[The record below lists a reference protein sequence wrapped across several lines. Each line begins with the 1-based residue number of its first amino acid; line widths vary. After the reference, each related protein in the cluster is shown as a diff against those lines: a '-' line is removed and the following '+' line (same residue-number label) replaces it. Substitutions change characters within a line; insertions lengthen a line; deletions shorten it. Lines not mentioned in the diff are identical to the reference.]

1 VAHDFSPDELRK
13 AYRAASLH
21 YHPDKRATGSSGA
34 FARVAAAHA
43 ALSDPDQR
51 RAFDTGNASPEAVK
65 DGLGPFLWDEV
76 EELYFPEAVKRE
88 SIWRSALAV
97 VFPRFFAVVNRF
109 IFSFHRFARRRC
121 RFGRLATPLRRTRR

>member
-21 YHPDKRATGSSGA
+21 YHPDKRATGSSSA

-51 RAFDTGNASPEAVK
+51 RAFDTGHGLPASNASPEAVK

-76 EELYFPEAVKRE
+76 EELYFPEAVKKNGIVLALGARRCD
-88 SIWRSALAV
+88 SPFFSWPLIVLLVAGAVLAV
-97 VFPRFFAVVNRF
+97 
-109 IFSFHRFARRRC
+109 RR
-121 RFGRLATPLRRTRR
+121 PL